1 MAIENEQKMKER
13 LEVKNSELSKKL
25 DASQNVVVEQK
36 NKIEE
41 LESKVWM
48 ESPRR
53 PTGLDTEAGSSLPW
67 ILLKATVFGSLVP
80 PMAEPP

>member
-1 MAIENEQKMKER
+1 MAIENEKKMKEK

-48 ESPRR
+48 ENP
-53 PTGLDTEAGSSLPW
+53 
-67 ILLKATVFGSLVP
+67 
-80 PMAEPP
+80 

>member
-1 MAIENEQKMKER
+1 MAIENEKKMKER

-48 ESPRR
+48 ESP
-53 PTGLDTEAGSSLPW
+53 
-67 ILLKATVFGSLVP
+67 
-80 PMAEPP
+80 